1 MIAAVQSKSAA
12 SLLATK
18 TTDKE
23 VCLASTTATDLAQA
37 LQRHGDDLY
46 RLACLLTPNAAL
58 AERALLDT
66 TRRLAASPPGYD
78 EPALIGAL
86 LAALP
91 REHARPSRQL
101 PEWAQPPA
109 GRERQQPL
117 LAAIAR
123 LPRATRATLGL
134 SILRSFEP
142 RQVAAATGAEATEV
156 PAQLRDAL
164 LALAPA
170 APTERPTEI
179 LRQADPPEA
188 CRATRSA
195 LALADPR
202 LHSDPSLR
210 AHLASCSACRSAEL
224 AWLQL
229 SAAVEEALRGALR
242 ETRQPARLAAQL
254 QLLASAPAGSRPSWR
269 DDPRARIALVA
280 LPVLLIIAALVWPR
294 GGGGSPTGS
303 GGASTA
309 PAELV
314 RRALAQLY
322 TPAAGEGVWYG
333 QYEIAWVFPNNTT
346 ALLNA
351 ELWRELGTGRHR
363 AQLVHHDGG
372 GPYEFEL
379 ADDHGALWYAVS
391 PNYLRALTPVEF
403 GTVSLRNAY
412 RVTPEQREQM
422 LAARLDSGAWALAGA
437 YLRQAGAAELRSW
450 GRQRDPGGRQLQLV
464 SFAGVSPLALPAD
477 APEATSS
484 HVTVLLAI
492 DEASGRLREVRELFG
507 AEGAEQTTRVTWRAV
522 AEELLPAP
530 TPTIND
536 MIDQP
541 IFDLRR
547 AWNGTGTFATRGT
560 LRIPQMPLIEDIQI
574 GSLSQLLQ
582 DMAQSFWLPT
592 PPPDTKAAL
601 LLNLS
606 QSGQS
611 LVYLGERRQLSL
623 APVFAPIELG
633 PDGDLDLT
641 PFASS
646 TFPAFEQAGGDF
658 VAFKPL
664 PAQGYM
670 AQYVRV
676 DRANRRAQALLA
688 HASGYTRAEL
698 LAVLKTLAPPTPASF
713 SQLAPLF
720 VETHAHDEAWRAL
733 VGALAAAP
741 EPPAGGARH
750 FVEQVF
756 KRQQPLAD
764 PLADPYHRPPYGG
777 WPERY
782 LQDNW
787 SRTNPLSDTLE
798 SAASTRSL
806 DGGLLGR
813 QYRGGLEGWDY
824 DANVS
829 RVTMFDNQ
837 PLAGVNEDQ
846 GVVLR
851 MLDCGGAQLLRRPDG
866 ARALTLTERSW
877 QANSCQNPHYP
888 QLWLRQLDAANANS
902 NAQGDIAPFLLDMT
916 GDTLTTMIVLGADG
930 RPERIEVWV
939 GAPDSGTLLE
949 SWQRISEELVPAEQL
964 PADTFDPTP
973 PDALLRWLVTGL
985 GQVSYQPP
993 VRFDL
998 ASALQRAQSPLFG
1011 FAPGDRDAELLGIEA
1026 SPTLQ
1031 SLQPPVSFSD
1041 EELFEQMVFDGIAI
1055 RSTTMVT
1062 TTAGENMLLT
1072 LFQAPAEQARAFLR
1086 DQTRWASS
1094 EPTRLQI
1101 GERSVDGW
1109 LVRTQALRRPWL
1121 LFELDGTLL
1130 ATPNPSEDGQAAL
1143 GRLVRLQ

>member
-1 MIAAVQSKSAA
+1 MA
-12 SLLATK
+12 S
-18 TTDKE
+18 
-23 VCLASTTATDLAQA
+23 STATELPQA

-46 RLACLLTPNAAL
+46 RLACLLTPNAAQ
-58 AERALLDT
+58 AERALLDA
-66 TRRLAASPPGYD
+66 TRRLAAGPPGYD
-78 EPALIGAL
+78 ESALIGAL

-91 REHARPSRQL
+91 REPARPSRQL

-123 LPRATRATLGL
+123 LPRAARATLGL

-142 RQVAAATGAEATEV
+142 RQVAAATGAEAAEV
-156 PAQLRDAL
+156 PAQLRDTL

-188 CRATRSA
+188 CRATRAA

-254 QLLASAPAGSRPSWR
+254 QLLASAPPGSRPSWR

-322 TPAAGEGVWYG
+322 TPTAGEGVWHG

-351 ELWRELGTGRHR
+351 EIWREPGTGRHR
-363 AQLVHHDGG
+363 AQLVHHNGG

-379 ADDHGALWYAVS
+379 ADDHDALWYAVS

-403 GTVSLRNAY
+403 GTVSLRNAF

-484 HVTVLLAI
+484 RATVLLAI

-507 AEGAEQTTRVTWRAV
+507 AQGAEQITRVTWRAV

-530 TPTIND
+530 TPTVND
-536 MIDQP
+536 VVDQP

-560 LRIPQMPLIEDIQI
+560 LKIPQMPLVEDIQI

-582 DMAQSFWLPT
+582 DMAQSFWLPALPAGT
-592 PPPDTKAAL
+592 ESAL
-601 LLNLS
+601 LLNLPQTGS
-606 QSGQS
+606 DGGQS
-611 LVYLGERRQLSL
+611 LVYLGKRRQLAL
-623 APVFAPIELG
+623 APVFALFELG
-633 PDGDLDLT
+633 PDGNLDLT
-641 PFASS
+641 PLVS
-646 TFPAFEQAGGDF
+646 TAFPSFERAGDDF
-658 VAFKPL
+658 VAFQPL
-664 PAQGYM
+664 PAQGYLVR
-670 AQYVRV
+670 YVRV
-676 DRANRRAQALLA
+676 DRANRRAQAVQA

-698 LAVLKTLAPPTPASF
+698 LAVLKTLAPLMLTSF
-713 SQLAPLF
+713 SQQAPLF
-720 VETHAHDEAWRAL
+720 VDTHPHDEAWRAL
-733 VGALAAAP
+733 VGALAAP
-741 EPPAGGARH
+741 PQPPAGGARH

-756 KRQQPLAD
+756 KRQQTLPD

-798 SAASTRSL
+798 SAASTRRA
-806 DGGLLGR
+806 DGALLGR
-813 QYRGGLEGWDY
+813 QYRSGLAGWDY
-824 DANVS
+824 DALVD
-829 RVTMFDNQ
+829 RVTLFDDQ

-851 MLDCGGAQLLRRPDG
+851 MLDCGSAKLVRRPDG
-866 ARALTLTERSW
+866 RRALTLTERDW
-877 QANSCQNPHYP
+877 QAKSCQNPHYP
-888 QLWLRQLDAANANS
+888 QLWLRQLDAVNANS
-902 NAQGDIAPFLLDMT
+902 NAQGDITPFLLDRS
-916 GDTLTTMIVLGADG
+916 DETLTTMLVLGADG
-930 RPERIEVWV
+930 RPERIEVWA
-939 GAPDSGTLLE
+939 GAPESGTLIE
-949 SWQRISEELVPAEQL
+949 GWQRVSEELVPADQL
-964 PADTFDPTP
+964 PADVFDPKP
-973 PDALLRWLVTGL
+973 PDALLRWLVPGL

-993 VRFDL
+993 VALDL
-998 ASALQRAQSPLFG
+998 AAVLGRAQSPVFG
-1011 FAPGDRDAELLGIEA
+1011 FAPDDPDANLLGIEG
-1026 SPTLQ
+1026 SPAPQ
-1031 SLQPPVSFSD
+1031 VLQPPVRFSE

-1055 RSTTMVT
+1055 RSTSIVT
-1062 TTAGENMLLT
+1062 TTAGDTMLLT

-1086 DQTRWASS
+1086 DQTRWSSS
-1094 EPTRLQI
+1094 ELARLEI
-1101 GERSVDGW
+1101 GQRSVDGW
-1109 LVRTQALRRPWL
+1109 LVRTRALGRPWL

-1130 ATPNPSEDGQAAL
+1130 AAPNPSEAVQAAL